1 VDRLRQALVVPLL
14 FAPAFLATGW
24 WSILPADPPK
34 LATVPALAVSIVD
47 GREVGNVHYIAVQLD
62 RDPQG
67 RGPTVQFNEASV
79 GTAVDQVWK
88 EGAQTALRAAARLA
102 PEDERYWTVTI
113 KNRSYYSISSG
124 SSASS
129 AIAVA
134 ILAAWRGHTIR
145 SDVVVTGV
153 ITADGRI
160 EAVGDLPT
168 KLQGAVKANMRAMLV
183 PKGEGRTNEWNLF
196 ELGQQQHINVVEVGT
211 LQEAYE
217 MMTGISP

>member
-1 VDRLRQALVVPLL
+1 MDRLRQALVVPLL

-24 WSILPADPPK
+24 WSILSADSPK
-34 LATVPALAVSIVD
+34 LATVPALAVSVVD

-67 RGPTVQFNEASV
+67 RGPTVQFNEAAV
-79 GTAVDQVWK
+79 GAAVDQVWK
-88 EGAQTALRAAARLA
+88 EGAQAALRAAARLA
-102 PEDERYWTVTI
+102 LEDERYWTVTI

-145 SDVVVTGV
+145 ADVVVTGV
-153 ITADGRI
+153 ITANGRI
-160 EAVGDLPT
+160 EAVGIFRPSFRAPSRPT
-168 KLQGAVKANMRAMLV
+168 CARCWF
-183 PKGEGRTNEWNLF
+183 PKGRGGRTN
-196 ELGQQQHINVVEVGT
+196 
-211 LQEAYE
+211 
-217 MMTGISP
+217 GICSSWGSSSTSTSSKSAPCRKRMK